1 MGKLRNQ
8 SILLLGFLTPFY
20 TTFIRSFQRNKSLP
34 EFVKFAS
41 QVKYACGVEI
51 PAGVRLCLGVLLVV
65 LSSLLFPFGRSLA
78 YEKRHDFAHVFFHS
92 PSRSR
97 NVTASSRTLEPRSP

>member
-41 QVKYACGVEI
+41 QVKYACGVGNTCGR
-51 PAGVRLCLGVLLVV
+51 PVV
-65 LSSLLFPFGRSLA
+65 LGCTFGGSFLAFISVWSFFGR
-78 YEKRHDFAHVFFHS
+78 
-92 PSRSR
+92 
-97 NVTASSRTLEPRSP
+97 